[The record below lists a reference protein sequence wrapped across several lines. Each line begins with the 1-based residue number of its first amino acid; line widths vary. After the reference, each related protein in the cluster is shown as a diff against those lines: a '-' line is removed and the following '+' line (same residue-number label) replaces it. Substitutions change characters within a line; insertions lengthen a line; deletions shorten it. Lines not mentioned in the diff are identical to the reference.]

1 MSVERP
7 RIGVVALGR
16 PTFDVPFA
24 EEILAKAW
32 STLESIDAELIGQPE
47 LLFDADAVRAALPA
61 LKEQQLDM
69 LLLLQVTFTDATMTV
84 ELGKQIDA
92 PLVMWSFPEARTGGR
107 LRLNSFCG
115 VNLASHALSR
125 NDLSIDY
132 VHADA
137 DSPAAKEELEVYARA
152 GAIANDLRGTKL
164 KLVGQHPDGFD
175 ACNFNEEELKSKFGV
190 EVDRIPVI
198 DFINEVKELPD
209 DVADAPY
216 ERRAKDFPNL
226 AELDQDATRKTLKV
240 YSKLRAEADEKNYK
254 GIAVRCWPD
263 FFTEYGCAACGALAL
278 LNEDRTPAGCEADMM
293 GVVTSLTLQHAAQ
306 GSVFNTDLVDVNTED
321 DTVVFWHCGQ
331 APIDMADTD
340 QPIQGT
346 IHSNRKLPLL
356 SEFALKPGR
365 ITMARFSQGH
375 GKMRLLLAGGE
386 MIKAPLAFSGTAGTA
401 KLDVPVKQFLDTMIN
416 EGLEHHTAL
425 TYGEHRPV
433 MRAVA
438 KRLGIEVVE
447 LT

>member
-1 MSVERP
+1 MSVQKP
-7 RIGVVALGR
+7 CVGVVALGR
-16 PTFDVPFA
+16 PTFDVPYA

-32 STLESIDAELIGQPE
+32 QALEKLDMELIGKPE
-47 LLFDADAVRAALPA
+47 LLFDADAVLSALPD
-61 LKEQQLDM
+61 LKKQKLDM

-125 NDLSIDY
+125 NDLAIDY
-132 VHADA
+132 IHDNP
-137 DSPAAKEELEVYARA
+137 DSLAAQEQLMVLARA
-152 GAIANDLRGTKL
+152 GAVVSDLKGARI
-164 KLVGQHPDGFD
+164 KLVGHHPDGFD
-175 ACNFNEEELKSKFGV
+175 ACNFKADQLKAAFGV
-190 EVDRIPVI
+190 EVDQTPIL
-198 DFINEVKELPD
+198 DFIGEVKQLPD
-209 DVADAPY
+209 SVADAPY

-226 AELDQDATRKTLKV
+226 ADLDQDATRKTLKV
-240 YSKLRAEADEKNYK
+240 YSKLRLEADTKGYK
-254 GIAVRCWPD
+254 GVAVRCWPD

-278 LNEDRTPAGCEADMM
+278 LNEDRTPGGCEADML
-293 GVVTSLTLQHAAQ
+293 GVLTSLVLQNASG
-306 GSVFNTDLVDVNTED
+306 GSVFNTDLVDVNTSD

-331 APIDMADTD
+331 APIDMADRE

-365 ITMARFSQGH
+365 ITIARFSQGH
-375 GKMRLLLAGGE
+375 EKLRLVLAGAE

-401 KLDVPVKQFLDTMIN
+401 RPDIPVAEFLDRMIS

-425 TYGEHRPV
+425 TYGDHRPV
-433 MRAVA
+433 MRAIA

>member
-1 MSVERP
+1 MTIKRP
-7 RIGVVALGR
+7 CIGVVALGR
-16 PTFDVPFA
+16 PTFDVPYA

-32 STLESIDAELIGQPE
+32 ETLQNVDADLIGKPE
-47 LLFDADAVRAALPA
+47 LLFDADAVLNALPE
-61 LKEQQLDM
+61 LKAQKLDM

-115 VNLASHALSR
+115 INLASHALSR

-132 VHADA
+132 IHANP
-137 DSPAAKEELEVYARA
+137 DSQTAKEQLNMLARA
-152 GAIANDLRGTKL
+152 GAVVNDLKGSKL
-164 KLVGQHPDGFD
+164 KLVGHHPDGFD
-175 ACNFNEEELKSKFGV
+175 ACNYNEAQLMEKFGV
-190 EVDRIPVI
+190 EVDQTPIL
-198 DFINEVKELPD
+198 DFIGEVKELPD
-209 DVADAPY
+209 AVADAPY
-216 ERRAKDFPNL
+216 DRRAKDFPNL
-226 AELDQDATRKTLKV
+226 GELDQEATRKTMKV
-240 YSKLRAEADEKNYK
+240 YSKLRQEADEKGYK
-254 GIAVRCWPD
+254 GVAVRCWPD
-263 FFTEYGCAACGALAL
+263 FFVEYGCAACGALAL
-278 LNEDRTPAGCEADMM
+278 LNEDRTPGGCEADMM
-293 GVVTSLTLQHAAQ
+293 GVITSVMLQNASG
-306 GSVFNTDLVDVNTED
+306 GSVFNTDLVDVNVED

-365 ITMARFSQGH
+365 ITIARFSQGH
-375 GKMRLLLAGGE
+375 EKMRLVLAGGE

-401 KLDVPVKQFLDTMIN
+401 KLDVPVSQFLDRMIT

-425 TYGEHRPV
+425 TYGEHRPIL
-433 MRAVA
+433 RAIA

>member
-1 MSVERP
+1 MSVQKP
-7 RIGVVALGR
+7 CVGVVALGR
-16 PTFDVPFA
+16 PTFDVPYA

-32 STLESIDAELIGQPE
+32 KALEKLDMELIGKPE
-47 LLFDADAVRAALPA
+47 LLFDADAVLSTLPD
-61 LKEQQLDM
+61 LKKQKLDM

-125 NDLSIDY
+125 NDLAIDY
-132 VHADA
+132 IHDNP
-137 DSPAAKEELEVYARA
+137 DSLAAQEQLMVLARA
-152 GAIANDLRGTKL
+152 GAVVSDLKGARI
-164 KLVGQHPDGFD
+164 KLVGHHPDGFD
-175 ACNFNEEELKSKFGV
+175 ACNFKADQLKAAFGV
-190 EVDRIPVI
+190 EVDQTPIL
-198 DFINEVKELPD
+198 DFIGEVKQLPD
-209 DVADAPY
+209 SVADAPY

-226 AELDQDATRKTLKV
+226 ADLDQDATRKTLKV
-240 YSKLRAEADEKNYK
+240 YSKLRLEADTKGYK
-254 GIAVRCWPD
+254 GVAVRCWPD

-278 LNEDRTPAGCEADMM
+278 LNEDRTPGGCEADML
-293 GVVTSLTLQHAAQ
+293 GVLTSLVLQNASG
-306 GSVFNTDLVDVNTED
+306 GSVFNTDLVDVNTSD

-331 APIDMADTD
+331 APIDMADRE

-365 ITMARFSQGH
+365 ITIARFSQGH
-375 GKMRLLLAGGE
+375 EKLRLVLAGAE

-401 KLDVPVKQFLDTMIN
+401 RPDIPVAEFLDRMIS

-425 TYGEHRPV
+425 TYGDHRPV
-433 MRAVA
+433 MRAIA